1 MITANATTSES
12 GYRLYGA
19 HTLGRPISNRDLY
32 ATKAGRETNFVY
44 QAEATLGYLR
54 DRGKGYL
61 SIVALH
67 LINEKRH
74 CATLS
79 ATVYADKRSGL
90 HAVRVPSMGTVT
102 ITTKYAMYPTKSDD
116 SFRIGKPRG
125 QNESY

>member
-1 MITANATTSES
+1 MTTANATTSES

-79 ATVYADKRSGL
+79 ATVYVDKRSGL
-90 HAVRVPSMGTVT
+90 HAVRVHSMGTVT
-102 ITTKYAMYPTKSDD
+102 ITTKFAMYPTKSDD
-116 SFRIGKPRG
+116 SFRIGKPR
-125 QNESY
+125 E